1 MTLRLV
7 ILKLSSFYYVKSTV
21 NMTDYI
27 ARLLIKLKNLPKNT
41 KYSHDSKLHTSKIIS
56 YLYTNT
62 FTE

>member
-21 NMTDYI
+21 SVAYYV
-27 ARLLIKLKNLPKNT
+27 ARFLIKLKNLPKNI
-41 KYSHDSKLHTSKIIS
+41 KYSHDSKLYTSKIIS
-56 YLYTNT
+56 YVYTNT